1 MRSAVTNGSKLLLDG
16 SGTSAWSRRY
26 ADLIAGH
33 ASDMG
38 GPEMLSEAQ
47 LSLIRRAATLE
58 VALESLEARLS
69 RGEQISLDEYGR
81 ASSHLRRIL
90 ECLGLSRKQ
99 RDLAIDPLDYARSV
113 DRDHLDDED
122 TES

>member
-1 MRSAVTNGSKLLLDG
+1 M
-16 SGTSAWSRRY
+16 
-26 ADLIAGH
+26 
-33 ASDMG
+33 
-38 GPEMLSEAQ
+38 
-47 LSLIRRAATLE
+47 AAP
-58 VALESLEARLS
+58 VP
-69 RGEQISLDEYGR
+69 
-81 ASSHLRRIL
+81 RRIL